1 MDDHADVRTH
11 HPWVVLG
18 CTSLAVFAVFL
29 DTTILFVAFP
39 DLRVTFR
46 DASASDL
53 SWVLNAY
60 TIVFAAALIPAG
72 RLADRVG
79 RRMVFLAAVVV
90 FTVGSILCGAAPSV
104 ELLIAARVLQAVG
117 AAALIPS
124 SLAIVLQTFP
134 ATKVPVA
141 VAVWGAVGAVA
152 GAVGPSLGAV
162 IVEHS
167 SWRWA
172 FYVNLLVG
180 AVTFVLARRLLPE
193 SKEVHA
199 RPLPDAAGVALLILG
214 AVLLSLGLVKT
225 DEWGWSSSATLAAT
239 GGGLAVLILFVLR
252 CRRVANP
259 LIDLRLFDLPGFRW
273 GNLGMVVFSISFNA
287 MFFTNV
293 QFLVRVWDLSI
304 LEAGL
309 AISPGP
315 LTVAVLA
322 PFLGRWAAEVGQRPL
337 LLAGGLLW
345 AAAGA
350 YCVTQIGTAPDFVG
364 TWLPASLLGGLGVAF
379 CLPQLSS
386 ASVQELP
393 PDQRASGS
401 AISQS
406 LRNLG
411 STLGVALVVAV
422 IGGQLAPDQV
432 MAAFDKGWSLMIVCG
447 LGVSLVALLLPRH
460 EQVSVPDEQVAPELV
475 GGEAP

>member
-1 MDDHADVRTH
+1 
-11 HPWVVLG
+11 VVLA

-39 DLRVTFR
+39 DLTATFSS
-46 DASASDL
+46 ASASDL

-72 RLADRVG
+72 RMADRLG
-79 RRMVFLAAVVV
+79 RKRVFLAAVVL
-90 FTVGSILCGAAPSV
+90 FTLGSVLCGAAPSV
-104 ELLIAARVLQAVG
+104 ELLVAARVLQAVG

-134 ATKVPVA
+134 MAKIPVA
-141 VAVWGAVGAVA
+141 VAIWGAVGAVA
-152 GAVGPSLGAV
+152 GATGPSLGAL

-172 FYVNLLVG
+172 FYVNLVVG
-180 AVTFVLARRLLPE
+180 VISFVLARRLLPE
-193 SKEVHA
+193 GKEEDP
-199 RPLPDAAGVALLILG
+199 RPLPDAVGVVLLVVG
-214 AVLLSLGLVKT
+214 AVLVSLGLVKT
-225 DEWGWSSSATLAAT
+225 GEWGWTSPSTIAAI
-239 GGGLAVLILFVLR
+239 GIGLAVLATFVQR
-252 CRRVANP
+252 CRMVANP
-259 LIDLRLFDLPGFRW
+259 LIDLRLFELRGFRW
-273 GNLGMVVFSISFNA
+273 GNLGMLIFSISFNA

-293 QFLVRVWDLSI
+293 QFLVRVWGYSI

-322 PFLGRWAAEVGQRPL
+322 PFLGRYAAKVGQRRLLIPGGL
-337 LLAGGLLW
+337 LLAI
-345 AAAGA
+345 AGT
-350 YCVTQIGTAPDFVG
+350 YCVTRIGAEPDYLR
-364 TWLPASLLGGLGVAF
+364 TWLPASILGGLGVAF

-411 STLGVALVVAV
+411 STFGVALVVAFL
-422 IGGQLAPDQV
+422 GGTLAPDEV
-432 MAAFDKGWSLMIVCG
+432 LSAFDKGWSLMIVCG
-447 LGVSLVALLLPRH
+447 IGVTLVSLLLPRH
-460 EQVSVPDEQVAPELV
+460 ERTAVPEAEL
-475 GGEAP
+475 EALAR